1 MKWKMS
7 DKRLFQ
13 NQSQNV
19 YIEALSVLFYAHY
32 MAVGIEMVLSIKKM
46 LSYSGIYWTGLRQS
60 VRLKYSEKLLL
71 FVLFVYPLS
80 SSWFWNSA
88 RDD

>member
-1 MKWKMS
+1 MQWKMS

-19 YIEALSVLFYAHY
+19 FIEALSVLFYAHY

-46 LSYSGIYWTGLRQS
+46 LTQVFTELGWGRVCDWNIQKNYYSSFSLYIL
-60 VRLKYSEKLLL
+60 
-71 FVLFVYPLS
+71 
-80 SSWFWNSA
+80 
-88 RDD
+88 

>member
-32 MAVGIEMVLSIKKM
+32 MAVGIEMVLSIKKNA
-46 LSYSGIYWTGLRQS
+46 YSGIYWTGLRQS